1 MSLKQIINN
10 EEEAWVQHREQLN
23 EKLTDNADLSLR
35 HNTNRVELTERQKKL
50 NIGEFDK
57 EISELTRNLK
67 EKILSLKK
75 DYRDMKI
82 FKNDEDIENSREKL
96 LIFIKK
102 LIYDIN
108 MLINSIQL

>member
-1 MSLKQIINN
+1 M
-10 EEEAWVQHREQLN
+10 
-23 EKLTDNADLSLR
+23 DNSRLSLR
-35 HNTNRVELTERQKKL
+35 QAASKVEMTERQKKI
-50 NIGEFDK
+50 NIAEFDK

-82 FKNDEDIENSREKL
+82 FKNDVDIENAREKL

-108 MLINSIQL
+108 MLVASI